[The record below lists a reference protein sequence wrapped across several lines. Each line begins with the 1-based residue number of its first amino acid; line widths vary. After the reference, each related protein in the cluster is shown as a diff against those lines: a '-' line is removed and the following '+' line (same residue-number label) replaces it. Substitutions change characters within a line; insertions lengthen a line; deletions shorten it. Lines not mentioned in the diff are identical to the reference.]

1 MVAYKRKVQVRY
13 KIKLKKN
20 ITVKVFKRLQVYTQ
34 IMKANEI
41 LNKIKNIVGEKV
53 NLSEEKIEM
62 AEITLENGTVL
73 VAESFEAGKS
83 IFIKTD
89 DEQIAL
95 PIGEYE
101 LEEGKILVVTEEG
114 LIDSIKEAA
123 KEEVVEEELSE
134 ESEEVKETELEEEEK
149 EEMNYVTKEEFT
161 SAVEEIKAMIDE
173 KLGNKEEMKEEVIE
187 DTKEELSAVAPEPV
201 KHNPEAEVDN
211 KVNFHIASNRTQ
223 TTKDRVFD
231 KIFNNN

>member
-1 MVAYKRKVQVRY
+1 
-13 KIKLKKN
+13 
-20 ITVKVFKRLQVYTQ
+20 
-34 IMKANEI
+34 MKANEI

-53 NLSEEKIEM
+53 ELSEEKIEM

-73 VAESFEAGKS
+73 VAEKFEAGES
-83 IFIKTD
+83 IFIKTE

-95 PIGEYE
+95 PIGEYK
-101 LEEGKILVVTEEG
+101 LEEGKVLVVSEEG

-123 KEEVVEEELSE
+123 EEAVEEELSE
-134 ESEEVKETELEEEEK
+134 ESNEEVETELEEEEK
-149 EEMNYVTKEEFT
+149 EELEYVTKEEFK
-161 SAVEEIKAMIDE
+161 SAVEEIKGMIE
-173 KLGNKEEMKEEVIE
+173 KMGYKDKEEMKEEVIE

-211 KVNFHIASNRTQ
+211 KVNFHIGGNRTQ

>member
-1 MVAYKRKVQVRY
+1 
-13 KIKLKKN
+13 
-20 ITVKVFKRLQVYTQ
+20 
-34 IMKANEI
+34 MKANEI

-53 NLSEEKIEM
+53 ELSEEKIKM
-62 AEITLENGTVL
+62 AEMTLENGTVL

-123 KEEVVEEELSE
+123 EEEVAEEEELSE

-173 KLGNKEEMKEEVIE
+173 KLGDKEEMKEEVIE

>member
-1 MVAYKRKVQVRY
+1 
-13 KIKLKKN
+13 
-20 ITVKVFKRLQVYTQ
+20 
-34 IMKANEI
+34 MKANEI

-53 NLSEEKIEM
+53 ELSEEKIEM

-83 IFIKTD
+83 VFIKTD
-89 DEQIAL
+89 DEEIAL
-95 PIGEYE
+95 PVGEYK
-101 LEEGKILVVTEEG
+101 LEEGKVLVVSEEG

-123 KEEVVEEELSE
+123 EEAVEEEELSE
-134 ESEEVKETELEEEEK
+134 ESNEEVKETELEEEEK

-187 DTKEELSAVAPEPV
+187 EKEELSAVAPEPV

-211 KVNFHIASNRTQ
+211 KVNFHIASNRTA

>member
-1 MVAYKRKVQVRY
+1 
-13 KIKLKKN
+13 
-20 ITVKVFKRLQVYTQ
+20 
-34 IMKANEI
+34 MKANEI

-95 PIGEYE
+95 PVGEYE
-101 LEEGKILVVTEEG
+101 LEGDKILVVTEEG

-123 KEEVVEEELSE
+123 EEAVEEEELSE

-187 DTKEELSAVAPEPV
+187 EKEELSAVAPEPV

>member
-1 MVAYKRKVQVRY
+1 
-13 KIKLKKN
+13 
-20 ITVKVFKRLQVYTQ
+20 
-34 IMKANEI
+34 MKANDI

-53 NLSEEKIEM
+53 ELSENKIEM
-62 AEITLENGTVL
+62 AEVTLENGTVL
-73 VAESFEAGKS
+73 VAESFEAGNS
-83 IFIKTD
+83 IFIKTE

-95 PIGEYE
+95 PVGEYE
-101 LEEGKILVVTEEG
+101 LEGGKVLAVVEEG

-123 KEEVVEEELSE
+123 KEEEAVEEELSE
-134 ESEEVKETELEEEEK
+134 ESKEVKETELEEEEK
-149 EEMNYVTKEEFT
+149 MNYVTKEEFA

-187 DTKEELSAVAPEPV
+187 EKEELSAVAPEPV

-211 KVNFHIASNRTQ
+211 KVNFHIASNRTA

>member
-1 MVAYKRKVQVRY
+1 
-13 KIKLKKN
+13 
-20 ITVKVFKRLQVYTQ
+20 
-34 IMKANEI
+34 MKANEI

-53 NLSEEKIEM
+53 ELSEEKIEM

-83 IFIKTD
+83 VFIKTD

-123 KEEVVEEELSE
+123 EEAVEEEELSE
-134 ESEEVKETELEEEEK
+134 ESEEVNETELEEEEK

-161 SAVEEIKAMIDE
+161 SAVEEIKARIEE
-173 KLGNKEEMKEEVIE
+173 KLGNKEEMKEEVIAE
-187 DTKEELSAVAPEPV
+187 EKEELSAVAPEPV

-211 KVNFHIASNRTQ
+211 KVNFKIGGSRT
-223 TTKDRVFD
+223 TTTMDRVYS

>member
-1 MVAYKRKVQVRY
+1 
-13 KIKLKKN
+13 
-20 ITVKVFKRLQVYTQ
+20 
-34 IMKANEI
+34 MKANEI

-83 IFIKTD
+83 VFIKTE

-95 PIGEYE
+95 PVGEYK

-114 LIDSIKEAA
+114 LIDSIKEATE
-123 KEEVVEEELSE
+123 EEVVEEELSE

-149 EEMNYVTKEEFT
+149 EEMKYVTKEEFT

-173 KLGNKEEMKEEVIE
+173 KFGDKEEMKEEVIE
-187 DTKEELSAVAPEPV
+187 EKEELSAVAPEPV

-211 KVNFHIASNRTQ
+211 KINFKIAENRIK

>member
-1 MVAYKRKVQVRY
+1 
-13 KIKLKKN
+13 
-20 ITVKVFKRLQVYTQ
+20 
-34 IMKANEI
+34 MKANEI

-53 NLSEEKIEM
+53 ELSEEKIEM

-73 VAESFEAGKS
+73 VAEKFEAGES
-83 IFIKTD
+83 IFIKTE

-95 PIGEYE
+95 PIGEYK
-101 LEEGKILVVTEEG
+101 LEEGKVLVVSEEG

-123 KEEVVEEELSE
+123 EEAVEEELSE
-134 ESEEVKETELEEEEK
+134 ESNEEVETELEEEEK
-149 EEMNYVTKEEFT
+149 EEMEYVTKEEFK
-161 SAVEEIKAMIDE
+161 SAVEEIKGMIE
-173 KLGNKEEMKEEVIE
+173 KMGYKDKEEMKEEVIE
-187 DTKEELSAVAPEPV
+187 EVKEEKEELSAVAPEPV

>member
-1 MVAYKRKVQVRY
+1 
-13 KIKLKKN
+13 
-20 ITVKVFKRLQVYTQ
+20 
-34 IMKANEI
+34 MKANEI

-53 NLSEEKIEM
+53 ELSEEKIEM
-62 AEITLENGTVL
+62 AEVTLENGTVL

-83 IFIKTD
+83 VFIKTE
-89 DEQIAL
+89 DEEIAL
-95 PIGEYE
+95 PVGEYK
-101 LEEGKILVVTEEG
+101 LEEGKVLVVTEEG

-123 KEEVVEEELSE
+123 EEAVEEEELSE
-134 ESEEVKETELEEEEK
+134 ESNEEVETELEEEEK
-149 EEMNYVTKEEFT
+149 EEMEYVTKEEFK
-161 SAVEEIKAMIDE
+161 SAVEEIKAMIE
-173 KLGNKEEMKEEVIE
+173 KMGNKDKEEMKEEVIE
-187 DTKEELSAVAPEPV
+187 EVKEEKEELSAVAPEPV

>member
-1 MVAYKRKVQVRY
+1 
-13 KIKLKKN
+13 
-20 ITVKVFKRLQVYTQ
+20 
-34 IMKANEI
+34 
-41 LNKIKNIVGEKV
+41 
-53 NLSEEKIEM
+53 M

-83 IFIKTD
+83 VFIKTD

-95 PIGEYE
+95 PVGEYK
-101 LEEGKILVVTEEG
+101 LEEGKVLVVSEEG

-123 KEEVVEEELSE
+123 EEEAVEEELSE

-149 EEMNYVTKEEFT
+149 EEMNYVTKEEFA

-173 KLGNKEEMKEEVIE
+173 KLGSKEEMKEEAQEEVKE
-187 DTKEELSAVAPEPV
+187 EKEELSAVAPEPV

-211 KVNFHIASNRTQ
+211 KVNFHIASNRIA

>member
-1 MVAYKRKVQVRY
+1 
-13 KIKLKKN
+13 
-20 ITVKVFKRLQVYTQ
+20 
-34 IMKANEI
+34 MKANEI

-53 NLSEEKIEM
+53 ELSEEKIEM

-83 IFIKTD
+83 VFIKTD

-95 PIGEYE
+95 PVGEYK
-101 LEEGKILVVTEEG
+101 LEEGKVLVVSEEG

-123 KEEVVEEELSE
+123 EEEVAEEELSE

-187 DTKEELSAVAPEPV
+187 EKEELSAVAPEPV

-211 KVNFHIASNRTQ
+211 KVNFHIGSNRTA

>member
-1 MVAYKRKVQVRY
+1 
-13 KIKLKKN
+13 
-20 ITVKVFKRLQVYTQ
+20 
-34 IMKANEI
+34 MKANEI

-95 PIGEYE
+95 PVGEYE
-101 LEEGKILVVTEEG
+101 LEGDRILVVTEEG

-123 KEEVVEEELSE
+123 EEEVVEEELSE

-149 EEMNYVTKEEFT
+149 EEMKYVTKEEFT
-161 SAVEEIKAMIDE
+161 SAVEEIKAMIE
-173 KLGNKEEMKEEVIE
+173 KMGNKDKEEMKEEVIE

>member
-1 MVAYKRKVQVRY
+1 
-13 KIKLKKN
+13 
-20 ITVKVFKRLQVYTQ
+20 
-34 IMKANEI
+34 MKANEI

-83 IFIKTD
+83 IFIKTE

-95 PIGEYE
+95 PVGEYE
-101 LEEGKILVVTEEG
+101 LEDKTILVVTEEG

-123 KEEVVEEELSE
+123 EEEVVEEELSE
-134 ESEEVKETELEEEEK
+134 ESKEVETELEEEEK
-149 EEMNYVTKEEFT
+149 EEMKYVTKEEFT

-173 KLGNKEEMKEEVIE
+173 KFGDKEEMKEEVIE
-187 DTKEELSAVAPEPV
+187 DTKEELSAVTPEPV
-201 KHNPEAEVDN
+201 KHNPEAVVDN
-211 KVNFHIASNRTQ
+211 KLNFKISANRVK
-223 TTKDRVFD
+223 TTRDRVFD

>member
-1 MVAYKRKVQVRY
+1 
-13 KIKLKKN
+13 
-20 ITVKVFKRLQVYTQ
+20 
-34 IMKANEI
+34 MKANDI

-53 NLSEEKIEM
+53 ELSENKIEM
-62 AEITLENGTVL
+62 AELTLENGTVL
-73 VAESFEAGKS
+73 VAESFEAGNS
-83 IFIKTD
+83 IFIKTE

-95 PIGEYE
+95 PVGEYE
-101 LEEGKILVVTEEG
+101 LEDGKILAVVEEG

-123 KEEVVEEELSE
+123 KEEEAVEEEELSE

-149 EEMNYVTKEEFT
+149 MNYVTKEEFA

-201 KHNPEAEVDN
+201 KHNPEAEVDS
-211 KVNFHIASNRTQ
+211 KMNFKISENRIK

>member
-83 IFIKTD
+83 VFIKTE

-95 PIGEYE
+95 PVGEYE
-101 LEEGKILVVTEEG
+101 LEGDKILVVTEEG

-123 KEEVVEEELSE
+123 EEEVVEEEELSE
-134 ESEEVKETELEEEEK
+134 ESKEVKETELEEEEK
-149 EEMNYVTKEEFT
+149 KEMEYVTKEEFT
-161 SAVEEIKAMIDE
+161 SAVDEIKAMIE
-173 KLGNKEEMKEEVIE
+173 KMQVLDHEVP
-187 DTKEELSAVAPEPV
+187 L
-201 KHNPEAEVDN
+201 
-211 KVNFHIASNRTQ
+211 
-223 TTKDRVFD
+223 
-231 KIFNNN
+231 

>member
-1 MVAYKRKVQVRY
+1 
-13 KIKLKKN
+13 
-20 ITVKVFKRLQVYTQ
+20 
-34 IMKANEI
+34 MKANEI

-53 NLSEEKIEM
+53 ELSEEKIEM
-62 AEITLENGTVL
+62 AEMTLENGTVL

-123 KEEVVEEELSE
+123 EEEVVEEELSE

-187 DTKEELSAVAPEPV
+187 EKEELSAVAPEPV

>member
-1 MVAYKRKVQVRY
+1 
-13 KIKLKKN
+13 
-20 ITVKVFKRLQVYTQ
+20 
-34 IMKANEI
+34 MKANEI

-83 IFIKTD
+83 IFIKTE
-89 DEQIAL
+89 DEEIAL
-95 PIGEYE
+95 PVGEYK
-101 LEEGKILVVTEEG
+101 LEEGKVLVVSEEG

-123 KEEVVEEELSE
+123 EEEVAEEELSE

-187 DTKEELSAVAPEPV
+187 EKEELSAVAPEPV

>member
-1 MVAYKRKVQVRY
+1 
-13 KIKLKKN
+13 
-20 ITVKVFKRLQVYTQ
+20 
-34 IMKANEI
+34 MKANEI

-62 AEITLENGTVL
+62 AEVKLENGTVL

-83 IFIKTD
+83 VFIKTE

-95 PIGEYE
+95 PVGEYE
-101 LEEGKILVVTEEG
+101 LEGDRILVVTEEG

-123 KEEVVEEELSE
+123 EEEVVE

-187 DTKEELSAVAPEPV
+187 EKEELSAVAPEPV